1 DQSLKQPIPYA
12 TVAIKS
18 GDKVIKGGITNE
30 DGSFELKQIKAGS
43 YTVEV
48 QFIGYQTYH
57 KNIQITAQNPKHN
70 LGTIGLI
77 ENLTQLEGVEV
88 VAERSTIEQKIDRK
102 VINVGKD
109 LTTQGAS

>member
-1 DQSLKQPIPYA
+1 MKHALIICSLLISYFSFAQNNIPSDDISKIGTINGKVIDQSLKQPIPYA

-18 GDKVIKGGITNE
+18 GEKVIKGGITNE

-70 LGTIGLI
+70 LGTIGL
-77 ENLTQLEGVEV
+77 
-88 VAERSTIEQKIDRK
+88 
-102 VINVGKD
+102 
-109 LTTQGAS
+109 